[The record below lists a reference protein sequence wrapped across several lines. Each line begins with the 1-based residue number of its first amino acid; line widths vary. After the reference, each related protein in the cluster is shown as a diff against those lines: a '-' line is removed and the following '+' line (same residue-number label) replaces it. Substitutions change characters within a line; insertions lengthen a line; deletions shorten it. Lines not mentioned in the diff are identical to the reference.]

1 MKNNKGFTFVEL
13 LVVIALL
20 SIVLILTISQVQRV
34 NNNSKI
40 KLCKNKL
47 SLIEESLNLYL
58 DNNRDLFSNSGL
70 CEEEPVSNSCYTS
83 VLKIAEQGIID
94 YDKDKNII
102 NPVNN
107 KILNDYKVKIIYD
120 SGNDKF
126 SSEIQKENE
135 TVSDKNYDTICGKST
150 GIKEEDNDKS
160 IFDKKSY
167 GFNVI
172 KIEEDGS
179 EVVINFNAV
188 EKAPNEIG
196 NYCKDLNFDRKDEY
210 SYVNYEIENN
220 TTVNCRYKKGI
231 RYSLSIIKGN
241 GIVIDNIDKYTNKKY
256 KLNESVTIKFR
267 IDGNYLYDFFSC
279 NVSDSCEY
287 NPNDSTIKV
296 TFKNEED
303 IVLTINSKDML
314 NVKMFYENPDT
325 DFYDYDS
332 SGDKLVATDVDAEN
346 YCKSNVRNNYEYF
359 RYDSSDNS
367 CYYKLKRTNLSFD
380 LSDTNIVSVLV
391 DPGSKTMSATTST
404 INDYYKY
411 GQKITLKVNY
421 KNGYEYDSIVCI
433 SGECTLNDNGTITL
447 VSYAD
452 SVSIAPKSKKI
463 PPKYMVYNHYQDA
476 DDINGYTSELIISDK
491 NVDSSLTES
500 SVLSSVCKT
509 VNNYNYNNLIS
520 YLNTSSNEVN
530 CYYDRKLFNVTFKKG
545 DKYVSGFNLI
555 PSSNSIVSNENI
567 TDSSVTKTYRFGQE
581 ILTSILGY
589 SSDYEYKSIICSDTT
604 KCNISK
610 NGVGKI
616 IVPTDNNLTVTYNSQ
631 DIVQTFNIYY
641 HYQDANDGNGYSVL
655 KKYTTNISLPAN
667 YDSSDPDLTNRDL
680 INSKKICESENVL
693 THFTYNNAI
702 SYLDRSKS
710 EINCYFDRELVS
722 VTFDK
727 SDSYITGVTV
737 APTNNNS
744 VESTSITTTTTY
756 KYRYGQEILMKING
770 YTNDYMYK
778 GISCSNS
785 NLCIIGNDGTTKVVA
800 NENMTVKPISKP
812 IEIPFRVYNHYQD
825 ANDGDGYTAEYIET
839 IGIVLSLGDDTN
851 YDNVCR
857 KKSIDHFTYNNA
869 ISYLDRSK
877 SEINCYFDRELV
889 SVTFD
894 KSDSYITGVTV
905 APTNNNSVESTSITT
920 TTTYKYRYGQEILMK
935 INGYTNDYM
944 YKGISCSNSNLC
956 IIGNDGTTK
965 VVANE
970 NMTVKPISKPIEI
983 PFMVYHHYQDA
994 DDINGYTAYF
1004 VETTGIV
1011 LSVGD
1016 DTNYNNKCN
1025 QSKDG
1030 FTYNKTIS
1038 YLDRSKKEINCY
1050 YDRNESVSVTF
1061 ASTDLNNIKTKSSL
1075 SNFALTLTPNTS
1087 KDVAT
1092 TTINLSS
1099 PGTHTYRHG
1108 QEIVLTISGYVNV
1121 PEVDAVTC
1129 DSNNECTINSNGI
1142 FKTTLDK
1149 NIKFKAGTVEYKVY
1163 NHYQDADNV
1172 NGFTSELGDPVTI
1185 SMAVDDN
1192 TNRNNICAK
1201 QNNKGTH
1208 TLKKAISYLDS
1219 SRKEINCYFE
1229 RK

>member
-70 CEEEPVSNSCYTS
+70 CEEEPVSNICYTS

-120 SGNDKF
+120 SSNDKF

-179 EVVINFNAV
+179 EAVINFDGA
-188 EKAPNEIG
+188 EKAINEIG
-196 NYCKDLNFDRKDEY
+196 DYCKSLSFDGIEDY
-210 SYVNYEIENN
+210 SYVSYDIKDEN
-220 TTVNCRYKKGI
+220 TVNCRYKKQI
-231 RYSLSIIKGN
+231 TYSLSIKKGN
-241 GIVIDNIDKYTNKKY
+241 GIAIDNIYNYINKKY

-267 IDGNYLYDFFSC
+267 IEGNYLYDSVSC
-279 NVSDSCEY
+279 NVLDSCEY

-314 NVKMFYENPDT
+314 NVKMYYENPDA
-325 DFYDYDS
+325 DFYDSDS
-332 SGDKLVATDVDAEN
+332 SDDKLVATDVDAEN
-346 YCKSNVRNNYEYF
+346 YCKSNVRNNYVYF
-359 RYDSSDNS
+359 MYDSSNNR
-367 CYYKLKRTNLSFD
+367 CYYKLKRTKLSFD

-391 DPGSKTMSATTST
+391 DPGSKTMSGATST

-421 KNGYEYDSIVCI
+421 KNGYEYDSIVCV
-433 SGECTLNDNGTITL
+433 SGECTLNDDGTITL

-452 SVSIAPKSKKI
+452 SVLITPKSKKL
-463 PPKYMVYNHYQDA
+463 PPKYMVYHHYQDADDINGYSSVLISNDDFVNDSVTESNLLATYCDATVGIYKYVSTISFYNSSNHEINCYYDRSESVLVEFDATLNNIKTKSSLSNFALTLTPNNSKDVSASIIDLSSSTSRSHTYRYGQEIVLTISGYADVPNKEPVTCNSNNECIINTNGTFKTTLNNKITFKPGTVEYKVYNHYQDA
-476 DDINGYTSELIISDK
+476 DDINGY
-491 NVDSSLTES
+491 NTE
-500 SVLSSVCKT
+500 
-509 VNNYNYNNLIS
+509 
-520 YLNTSSNEVN
+520 
-530 CYYDRKLFNVTFKKG
+530 
-545 DKYVSGFNLI
+545 
-555 PSSNSIVSNENI
+555 
-567 TDSSVTKTYRFGQE
+567 
-581 ILTSILGY
+581 
-589 SSDYEYKSIICSDTT
+589 
-604 KCNISK
+604 
-610 NGVGKI
+610 VG
-616 IVPTDNNLTVTYNSQ
+616 T
-631 DIVQTFNIYY
+631 
-641 HYQDANDGNGYSVL
+641 
-655 KKYTTNISLPAN
+655 
-667 YDSSDPDLTNRDL
+667 
-680 INSKKICESENVL
+680 SENVSM
-693 THFTYNNAI
+693 TNTDSTNYANVCAKQSNKNSTFIYNDSL
-702 SYLDRSKS
+702 SYLDSSKK
-710 EINCYFDRELVS
+710 EIDCYFDRNTYT
-722 VTFDK
+722 VTFVKGNASAFDSHVSQINIVPASSIVLGLTSLTNNSTAIKYRHGQEIIINK
-727 SDSYITGVTV
+727 SDFATDFQLDSVMCSDSNLCTIGKDGVTRV
-737 APTNNNS
+737 KVPTNNN
-744 VESTSITTTTTY
+744 
-756 KYRYGQEILMKING
+756 L
-770 YTNDYMYK
+770 
-778 GISCSNS
+778 
-785 NLCIIGNDGTTKVVA
+785 KVY
-800 NENMTVKPISKP
+800 VKSKP
-812 IEIPFRVYNHYQD
+812 TEIEY
-825 ANDGDGYTAEYIET
+825 
-839 IGIVLSLGDDTN
+839 
-851 YDNVCR
+851 
-857 KKSIDHFTYNNA
+857 
-869 ISYLDRSK
+869 
-877 SEINCYFDRELV
+877 
-889 SVTFD
+889 
-894 KSDSYITGVTV
+894 
-905 APTNNNSVESTSITT
+905 
-920 TTTYKYRYGQEILMK
+920 
-935 INGYTNDYM
+935 
-944 YKGISCSNSNLC
+944 
-956 IIGNDGTTK
+956 
-965 VVANE
+965 
-970 NMTVKPISKPIEI
+970 
-983 PFMVYHHYQDA
+983 MVYHHYQDA
-994 DDINGYTAYF
+994 DDINGYTADF

-1061 ASTDLNNIKTKSSL
+1061 DSTDLNNIKKKSSL

-1121 PEVDAVTC
+1121 PGVDAVTC
-1129 DSNNECTINSNGI
+1129 DSNNECTINSNGT

-1172 NGFTSELGDPVTI
+1172 NGFTSELADPVTI
-1185 SMAVDDN
+1185 SMTKKDDI
-1192 TNRNNICAK
+1192 NRNEVCSK
-1201 QNNKGTH
+1201 QDNKGTH
-1208 TLKKAISYLDS
+1208 TLKTAISYLDS

>member
-58 DNNRDLFSNSGL
+58 DNNRDLFSNSGI
-70 CEEEPVSNSCYTS
+70 CEEEPVSNICYTS

-94 YDKDKNII
+94 YDKNKNII

-150 GIKEEDNDKS
+150 GIKEEDDDKS
-160 IFDKKSY
+160 IFEKKLY
-167 GFNVI
+167 GFNII

-179 EVVINFNAV
+179 EAVINFNEV

-196 NYCKDLNFDRKDEY
+196 NYCKDLNFDGKNEY
-210 SYVNYEIENN
+210 TYVNYEIEND

-231 RYSLSIIKGN
+231 RYSLSIINGN

-256 KLNESVTIKFR
+256 KPNESVTIKFR
-267 IDGNYLYDFFSC
+267 IEGNYLYDSISC
-279 NVSDSCEY
+279 NVLDSCEY

-332 SGDKLVATDVDAEN
+332 SGDKLVATGADAEN
-346 YCKSNVRNNYEYF
+346 YCKSNVKNNYEYF
-359 RYDSSDNS
+359 MYDSSDNS

-391 DPGSKTMSATTST
+391 NPGSKTMSGTTST

-433 SGECTLNDNGTITL
+433 SGECTLNDDGTITL

-452 SVSIAPKSKKI
+452 SVSIAPKSKKV
-463 PPKYMVYNHYQDA
+463 PPKYMVYHHYQDA
-476 DDINGYTSELIISDK
+476 DDINGY
-491 NVDSSLTES
+491 S
-500 SVLSSVCKT
+500 SVLMNNSVSVDDTISDSTLLSNLCDT
-509 VNNYNYNNLIS
+509 VENYNYISSIS
-520 YLNTSSNEVN
+520 YYDKSNHEVN
-530 CYYDRKLFNVTFKKG
+530 CYYDRRLFNVTFRKG
-545 DKYVSGFNLI
+545 DKYVSGFNLV
-555 PSSNSIVSNENI
+555 PSSNSAVTNANI

-589 SSDYEYKSIICSDTT
+589 SSDYEYKSIICSDNT

-610 NGVGKI
+610 NGIGKVV
-616 IVPTDNNLTVTYNSQ
+616 VPADNNLTVTYYSQ
-631 DIVQTFNIYY
+631 DVVQTFNIYY

-655 KKYTTNISLPAN
+655 KNYTTNISLPAN
-667 YDSSDPDLTNRDL
+667 YDSSDPDSTNRDL
-680 INSKKICESENVL
+680 INSKKICESESVAL
-693 THFTYNNAI
+693 HYTYNNNL
-702 SYLDRSKS
+702 SYLDRSKK

-727 SDSYITGVTV
+727 SDSYVTGVTV
-737 APTNNNS
+737 APTDNNS
-744 VESTSITTTTTY
+744 VGSTSITSTTTY
-756 KYRYGQEILMKING
+756 KYRYGQEVFMKING
-770 YTNDYMYK
+770 YVNDYMYNEVRC
-778 GISCSNS
+778 INS
-785 NLCIIGNDGTTKVVA
+785 TLCTIGKDGTTKVVA
-800 NENMTVKPISKP
+800 NKDMTVKPISKP
-812 IEIPFRVYNHYQD
+812 IEIPYKVYNHYQD
-825 ANDGDGYTAEYIET
+825 ANDGYGYTAEYIET

-857 KKSIDHFTYNNA
+857 KKSIDHFTYNKN

-877 SEINCYFDRELV
+877 KEINCYFDRELV

-894 KSDSYITGVTV
+894 KSDSYVTGVTV
-905 APTNNNSVESTSITT
+905 APTDNNSVGSTSITS
-920 TTTYKYRYGQEILMK
+920 TTTYKYRYGQEVFMK
-935 INGYTNDYM
+935 INGYVNDYM
-944 YKGISCSNSNLC
+944 YNEVRCINSTLC
-956 IIGNDGTTK
+956 TIGKDGTTK
-965 VVANE
+965 VVANKD
-970 NMTVKPISKPIEI
+970 MTVKPISKPVELA
-983 PFMVYHHYQDA
+983 YKLYNHYQDSNN
-994 DDINGYTAYF
+994 INGYTILELKDIN
-1004 VETTGIV
+1004 VV
-1011 LSVGD
+1011 LSLGD
-1016 DTNYNNKCN
+1016 SANVTNFC
-1025 QSKDG
+1025 SKEG
-1030 FTYNKTIS
+1030 KNGYYLLNAVS
-1038 YLDRSKKEINCY
+1038 YLDRSKN
-1050 YDRNESVSVTF
+1050 
-1061 ASTDLNNIKTKSSL
+1061 
-1075 SNFALTLTPNTS
+1075 
-1087 KDVAT
+1087 
-1092 TTINLSS
+1092 
-1099 PGTHTYRHG
+1099 
-1108 QEIVLTISGYVNV
+1108 
-1121 PEVDAVTC
+1121 
-1129 DSNNECTINSNGI
+1129 
-1142 FKTTLDK
+1142 
-1149 NIKFKAGTVEYKVY
+1149 
-1163 NHYQDADNV
+1163 
-1172 NGFTSELGDPVTI
+1172 
-1185 SMAVDDN
+1185 
-1192 TNRNNICAK
+1192 
-1201 QNNKGTH
+1201 
-1208 TLKKAISYLDS
+1208 
-1219 SRKEINCYFE
+1219 EINCYFNI
-1229 RK
+1229 K

>member
-58 DNNRDLFSNSGL
+58 DNNRDLFSNSGI
-70 CEEEPVSNSCYTS
+70 CEEEPVSNICYTS

-94 YDKDKNII
+94 YDKNKNII

-167 GFNVI
+167 SFNII

-179 EVVINFNAV
+179 EAVINFNEV

-196 NYCKDLNFDRKDEY
+196 NYCKDLNFDGKNEY
-210 SYVNYEIENN
+210 TYVNYEIEND

-256 KLNESVTIKFR
+256 KLNESVIIEFG
-267 IDGNYLYDFFSC
+267 IEGNYLYDSISC

-287 NPNDSTIKV
+287 YPNDSTIKV

-433 SGECTLNDNGTITL
+433 SGECTLNDDGTITL

-463 PPKYMVYNHYQDA
+463 PPKYMVYHHYQDADDINGYSSVLISNDDSVNDSVTESNLLATYCDATVGIYKYVSTISFYNSSNYEINCYYDRSESVLVEFDATLNNVNTNSGLSNFVLKLTPNNSRDASTSIIDLTSSTSRSRTYRYGQEIVLTISGYADVPNKEPVTCNSNNECIINANGTFKTTLNNKITFKPGKVEYKVYNHYQDA
-476 DDINGYTSELIISDK
+476 DDINGYT
-491 NVDSSLTES
+491 VDSVKTNEI
-500 SVLSSVCKT
+500 VLSVGDDT
-509 VNNYNYNNLIS
+509 NYNN
-520 YLNTSSNEVN
+520 V
-530 CYYDRKLFNVTFKKG
+530 
-545 DKYVSGFNLI
+545 
-555 PSSNSIVSNENI
+555 
-567 TDSSVTKTYRFGQE
+567 
-581 ILTSILGY
+581 
-589 SSDYEYKSIICSDTT
+589 
-604 KCNISK
+604 CNQSK
-610 NGVGKI
+610 
-616 IVPTDNNLTVTYNSQ
+616 
-631 DIVQTFNIYY
+631 
-641 HYQDANDGNGYSVL
+641 DG
-655 KKYTTNISLPAN
+655 
-667 YDSSDPDLTNRDL
+667 
-680 INSKKICESENVL
+680 
-693 THFTYNNAI
+693 FTYNKTI
-702 SYLDRSKS
+702 SYLDRSKR
-710 EINCYFDRELVS
+710 EINCYYDRELVS

-727 SDSYITGVTV
+727 SDSYVTGVTV
-737 APTNNNS
+737 APTDNNS
-744 VESTSITTTTTY
+744 VGSTSITSTTTY
-756 KYRYGQEILMKING
+756 KYRYGQEVFMKING
-770 YTNDYMYK
+770 YVNDYMYNEV
-778 GISCSNS
+778 SCSNS
-785 NLCIIGNDGTTKVVA
+785 TLCTIGKDGTTKVVA

-812 IEIPFRVYNHYQD
+812 IEIPYKVYNHYQD
-825 ANDGDGYTAEYIET
+825 ANDGYGYTAEYIET

-857 KKSIDHFTYNNA
+857 KKLIDHFTYNKN

-877 SEINCYFDRELV
+877 KEINCYFDRELV

-894 KSDSYITGVTV
+894 KSDSYVTGVTV
-905 APTNNNSVESTSITT
+905 APTDNNSVGSTSITS
-920 TTTYKYRYGQEILMK
+920 TTTYKYRYGQEVFMK
-935 INGYTNDYM
+935 INGYVNDYM
-944 YKGISCSNSNLC
+944 YNEVSCSNSTLC
-956 IIGNDGTTK
+956 TIGKDGTTK

-970 NMTVKPISKPIEI
+970 NMTVKPISKPVELA
-983 PFMVYHHYQDA
+983 YKLYNHYQDSNN
-994 DDINGYTAYF
+994 INGYTILELKDIN
-1004 VETTGIV
+1004 VV
-1011 LSVGD
+1011 LSLD
-1016 DTNYNNKCN
+1016 DLANVTNFC
-1025 QSKDG
+1025 SKEG
-1030 FTYNKTIS
+1030 KNGYYLLNAVS
-1038 YLDRSKKEINCY
+1038 YLDRSKN
-1050 YDRNESVSVTF
+1050 
-1061 ASTDLNNIKTKSSL
+1061 
-1075 SNFALTLTPNTS
+1075 
-1087 KDVAT
+1087 
-1092 TTINLSS
+1092 
-1099 PGTHTYRHG
+1099 
-1108 QEIVLTISGYVNV
+1108 
-1121 PEVDAVTC
+1121 
-1129 DSNNECTINSNGI
+1129 
-1142 FKTTLDK
+1142 
-1149 NIKFKAGTVEYKVY
+1149 
-1163 NHYQDADNV
+1163 
-1172 NGFTSELGDPVTI
+1172 
-1185 SMAVDDN
+1185 
-1192 TNRNNICAK
+1192 
-1201 QNNKGTH
+1201 
-1208 TLKKAISYLDS
+1208 
-1219 SRKEINCYFE
+1219 EINCYFNI
-1229 RK
+1229 K

>member
-70 CEEEPVSNSCYTS
+70 CEEEPVSNICYTS

-120 SGNDKF
+120 SSNDKF

-179 EVVINFNAV
+179 EAVINFDAV

-210 SYVNYEIENN
+210 SYVNYEIEND

-241 GIVIDNIDKYTNKKY
+241 GIVIDNIDNYINKKY

-267 IDGNYLYDFFSC
+267 IEGNYLYDFFSC

-332 SGDKLVATDVDAEN
+332 SGDKLVLTDVDAEN

-367 CYYKLKRTNLSFD
+367 CYYKLKRTNLSFN
-380 LSDTNIVSVLV
+380 LSDTNIVSILV
-391 DPGSKTMSATTST
+391 NPGSKTMSATTST

-452 SVSIAPKSKKI
+452 SVSIAPKSKII
-463 PPKYMVYNHYQDA
+463 PPKYMIYHHYQDADDINGYSSVLISNDEPVNDSITESNLLATYCDATVGIYKYVSTISFYNSSNYEINCYYDRSESVLVEFDATLNNVNTNSGLSNFVLKLTPNNSRDVSTSIIDLTSSTSRSRTYRYGQEIVLTISGYADVPNKEPVTCNSNNECIINANGTFKTALNNKITFKPGKVEYKVYNHYQDA
-476 DDINGYTSELIISDK
+476 DDINGYTADF
-491 NVDSSLTES
+491 V
-500 SVLSSVCKT
+500 KT
-509 VNNYNYNNLIS
+509 
-520 YLNTSSNEVN
+520 
-530 CYYDRKLFNVTFKKG
+530 
-545 DKYVSGFNLI
+545 
-555 PSSNSIVSNENI
+555 
-567 TDSSVTKTYRFGQE
+567 
-581 ILTSILGY
+581 
-589 SSDYEYKSIICSDTT
+589 
-604 KCNISK
+604 
-610 NGVGKI
+610 
-616 IVPTDNNLTVTYNSQ
+616 
-631 DIVQTFNIYY
+631 
-641 HYQDANDGNGYSVL
+641 
-655 KKYTTNISLPAN
+655 
-667 YDSSDPDLTNRDL
+667 
-680 INSKKICESENVL
+680 
-693 THFTYNNAI
+693 
-702 SYLDRSKS
+702 
-710 EINCYFDRELVS
+710 
-722 VTFDK
+722 
-727 SDSYITGVTV
+727 
-737 APTNNNS
+737 
-744 VESTSITTTTTY
+744 
-756 KYRYGQEILMKING
+756 
-770 YTNDYMYK
+770 
-778 GISCSNS
+778 
-785 NLCIIGNDGTTKVVA
+785 
-800 NENMTVKPISKP
+800 
-812 IEIPFRVYNHYQD
+812 IE
-825 ANDGDGYTAEYIET
+825 
-839 IGIVLSLGDDTN
+839 
-851 YDNVCR
+851 
-857 KKSIDHFTYNNA
+857 
-869 ISYLDRSK
+869 
-877 SEINCYFDRELV
+877 
-889 SVTFD
+889 
-894 KSDSYITGVTV
+894 
-905 APTNNNSVESTSITT
+905 
-920 TTTYKYRYGQEILMK
+920 
-935 INGYTNDYM
+935 
-944 YKGISCSNSNLC
+944 
-956 IIGNDGTTK
+956 
-965 VVANE
+965 
-970 NMTVKPISKPIEI
+970 
-983 PFMVYHHYQDA
+983 
-994 DDINGYTAYF
+994 
-1004 VETTGIV
+1004 IV

-1016 DTNYNNKCN
+1016 DTNYNNVCN

-1038 YLDRSKKEINCY
+1038 YLDRSKREINCY
-1050 YDRNESVSVTF
+1050 YDRSESVLVEFDATLNNVNTNSGLSNFVLKLTPNNSRDVSTSIIDLTSSTSRSRTYRYGQEIVLTISGYADVPNKEPVTCNSNNECIINANGTFKTALNNKITFKPGKVEYKVYNHYQDADDINGYTADFVKTIEIVLSVGDDTNYNNVCNQSKDGF
-1061 ASTDLNNIKTKSSL
+1061 TYNKTISYLDRSKREINCYYDRSESVLVEFDATLNNINTNSSL
-1075 SNFALTLTPNTS
+1075 SNFVLKLTPNTS

-1092 TTINLSS
+1092 TTINLSR
-1099 PGTHTYRHG
+1099 PGTHKYRHG

-1121 PEVDAVTC
+1121 PGVDAVTC
-1129 DSNNECTINSNGI
+1129 DSNNECIINSNGI
-1142 FKTTLDK
+1142 FKTTLNK
-1149 NIKFKAGTVEYKVY
+1149 NIKFKAGT
-1163 NHYQDADNV
+1163 
-1172 NGFTSELGDPVTI
+1172 G
-1185 SMAVDDN
+1185 
-1192 TNRNNICAK
+1192 
-1201 QNNKGTH
+1201 
-1208 TLKKAISYLDS
+1208 
-1219 SRKEINCYFE
+1219 
-1229 RK
+1229 

>member
-70 CEEEPVSNSCYTS
+70 CEENPVSNICYTS

-120 SGNDKF
+120 SSNDKF

-160 IFDKKSY
+160 IFDKKLY
-167 GFNVI
+167 GFNII

-179 EVVINFNAV
+179 EAVINFDGA
-188 EKAPNEIG
+188 EKAINEIG
-196 NYCKDLNFDRKDEY
+196 SYCKSLSFDGIEDY
-210 SYVNYEIENN
+210 SYVSYEIEND

-256 KLNESVTIKFR
+256 KPNESVTIKFR
-267 IDGNYLYDFFSC
+267 IEGNYLYDSISC
-279 NVSDSCEY
+279 NTSNATSCEY
-287 NPNDSTIKV
+287 NPDESTIKV
-296 TFKNEED
+296 TFKTKED
-303 IVLTINSKDML
+303 IVLTIKSKDML

-332 SGDKLVATDVDAEN
+332 SGDKLVATAVDAEN
-346 YCKSNVRNNYEYF
+346 YCKSNVRNNYEYSK
-359 RYDSSDNS
+359 YDSSNNS

-391 DPGSKTMSATTST
+391 DPGTKTMSGTTST

-452 SVSIAPKSKKI
+452 SVSIAPKSKKT
-463 PPKYMVYNHYQDA
+463 PPKYMVYHHYQDA
-476 DDINGYTSELIISDK
+476 DDGNGYSSELKNNSIAVDDTISD
-491 NVDSSLTES
+491 STL
-500 SVLSSVCKT
+500 LSNFCDT
-509 VNNYNYNNLIS
+509 VENYNYISSIS
-520 YLNTSSNEVN
+520 YYDKSNHEVN
-530 CYYDRKLFNVTFKKG
+530 CYYDRRLFNVTFRKG
-545 DKYVSGFNLI
+545 DKYVSGFNLN
-555 PSSNSIVSNENI
+555 PSSNSAVTNANI
-567 TDSSVTKTYRFGQE
+567 TDSSVNKTYRFGQE
-581 ILTSILGY
+581 ILTSISGY
-589 SSDYEYKSIICSDTT
+589 SSDYEYKSIICSDNT

-610 NGVGKI
+610 NGIGKVV
-616 IVPTDNNLTVTYNSQ
+616 VPANDNLTVTYNSQ
-631 DIVQTFNIYY
+631 DVVQTFNIYY

-655 KKYTTNISLPAN
+655 KNYTTNISLPAN
-667 YDSSDPDLTNRDL
+667 YDSGDPDLTNRDL
-680 INSKKICESENVL
+680 INSKKICESESVAS
-693 THFTYNNAI
+693 HYTYNNNL
-702 SYLDRSKS
+702 SYLDRSKK

-727 SDSYITGVTV
+727 SDSYVTGVTV
-737 APTNNNS
+737 APKDNNS
-744 VESTSITTTTTY
+744 VGSTSITSTTTY

-785 NLCIIGNDGTTKVVA
+785 NLCTIGEDGTTKVVA
-800 NENMTVKPISKP
+800 NENMSVKPISKP
-812 IEIPFRVYNHYQD
+812 IEIPYMVYNHYQD
-825 ANDGDGYTAEYIET
+825 ANDGNGYTAEYIET

-851 YDNVCR
+851 YDNVCS
-857 KKSIDHFTYNNA
+857 KKSIDHFTYNKY

-877 SEINCYFDRELV
+877 KEINCYFDRELV

-894 KSDSYITGVTV
+894 KSDSYVTGVTV
-905 APTNNNSVESTSITT
+905 APKDNNSVGSTSITS

-944 YKGISCSNSNLC
+944 YKEVSCSNSNQC
-956 IIGNDGTTK
+956 TIGNDGTTK
-965 VVANE
+965 VKP
-970 NMTVKPISKPIEI
+970 TGTLIVKPISKPIELA
-983 PFMVYHHYQDA
+983 YKLYNHYQDSNN
-994 DDINGYTAYF
+994 INGYTILELKDIN
-1004 VETTGIV
+1004 VV
-1011 LSVGD
+1011 LSIGD
-1016 DTNYNNKCN
+1016 SANVTNFCGQEGKTGY
-1025 QSKDG
+1025 
-1030 FTYNKTIS
+1030 TYYSAPS
-1038 YLDRSKKEINCY
+1038 YIDRSKKEI
-1050 YDRNESVSVTF
+1050 D
-1061 ASTDLNNIKTKSSL
+1061 
-1075 SNFALTLTPNTS
+1075 
-1087 KDVAT
+1087 
-1092 TTINLSS
+1092 
-1099 PGTHTYRHG
+1099 
-1108 QEIVLTISGYVNV
+1108 
-1121 PEVDAVTC
+1121 
-1129 DSNNECTINSNGI
+1129 
-1142 FKTTLDK
+1142 
-1149 NIKFKAGTVEYKVY
+1149 
-1163 NHYQDADNV
+1163 
-1172 NGFTSELGDPVTI
+1172 
-1185 SMAVDDN
+1185 
-1192 TNRNNICAK
+1192 
-1201 QNNKGTH
+1201 
-1208 TLKKAISYLDS
+1208 
-1219 SRKEINCYFE
+1219 CYFNLN
-1229 RK
+1229 

>member
-47 SLIEESLNLYL
+47 SLIEESLDLYL

-70 CEEEPVSNSCYTS
+70 CEEEPVSNICYTS
-83 VLKIAEQGIID
+83 VFKIAEQGIID

-167 GFNVI
+167 DFNII

-179 EVVINFNAV
+179 EAVINFNAV

-196 NYCKDLNFDRKDEY
+196 NYCKDLNFHGKDEY
-210 SYVNYEIENN
+210 SYVNYEIEND
-220 TTVNCRYKKGI
+220 TTVNCIYKKQI
-231 RYSLSIIKGN
+231 TYNLSIIKGN
-241 GIVIDNIDKYTNKKY
+241 GIFIDNIDKYTNKKY

-267 IDGNYLYDFFSC
+267 IEGSYLYDSVSC
-279 NVSDSCEY
+279 NTSSCEY
-287 NPNDSTIKV
+287 NSEDSTIKV
-296 TFKNEED
+296 TFKTKED

-325 DFYDYDS
+325 DVYDYDS

-346 YCKSNVRNNYEYF
+346 YCKSNVRNNYVYF
-359 RYDSSDNS
+359 MYDSSNNSNNS

-391 DPGSKTMSATTST
+391 DPGSKTMSGATST
-404 INDYYKY
+404 INGYYKY

-421 KNGYEYDSIVCI
+421 KNGYEYKSIVCT
-433 SGECTLNDNGTITL
+433 SGECTLNDDGTITL

-463 PPKYMVYNHYQDA
+463 PPKYMVYHHYQDA
-476 DDINGYTSELIISDK
+476 DDINGY
-491 NVDSSLTES
+491 S
-500 SVLSSVCKT
+500 SVLISNDEPVDDNDTESNLLATYCDAT
-509 VNNYNYNNLIS
+509 VGIYKYVSTISFYN
-520 YLNTSSNEVN
+520 SSNHEIN
-530 CYYDRKLFNVTFKKG
+530 CYYDRSESVLVEFDATLNNIKTKSSLSNFALTLTPNNSK
-545 DKYVSGFNLI
+545 DVSA
-555 PSSNSIVSNENI
+555 
-567 TDSSVTKTYRFGQE
+567 
-581 ILTSILGY
+581 
-589 SSDYEYKSIICSDTT
+589 SIID
-604 KCNISK
+604 
-610 NGVGKI
+610 
-616 IVPTDNNLTVTYNSQ
+616 L
-631 DIVQTFNIYY
+631 
-641 HYQDANDGNGYSVL
+641 
-655 KKYTTNISLPAN
+655 
-667 YDSSDPDLTNRDL
+667 SS
-680 INSKKICESENVL
+680 
-693 THFTYNNAI
+693 
-702 SYLDRSKS
+702 
-710 EINCYFDRELVS
+710 
-722 VTFDK
+722 
-727 SDSYITGVTV
+727 
-737 APTNNNS
+737 
-744 VESTSITTTTTY
+744 STSRSHT
-756 KYRYGQEILMKING
+756 YRYGQEIVLTISG
-770 YTNDYMYK
+770 YVNVPNKEPVT
-778 GISCSNS
+778 CNS
-785 NLCIIGNDGTTKVVA
+785 NNECIINTNGTFKTTLNNKITFKPG
-800 NENMTVKPISKP
+800 TVEYK
-812 IEIPFRVYNHYQD
+812 VYNHYQD
-825 ANDGDGYTAEYIET
+825 TDDINGYNTEVGTIENVSMT
-839 IGIVLSLGDDTN
+839 NTDSTN
-851 YDNVCR
+851 YANVCA
-857 KKSIDHFTYNNA
+857 KQSNKNSTFTYNGSL
-869 ISYLDRSK
+869 SYLDSSRK
-877 SEINCYFDRELV
+877 EIDCYFDRNTYT
-889 SVTFD
+889 VTFVKGNASAFD
-894 KSDSYITGVTV
+894 SHVSQINIVPASSIVLGLTSLTNNSTAIKYRHGQEIIINKSDFATDFQLDNVTCSDSNQCRIGKDGVARVTV
-905 APTNNNSVESTSITT
+905 PTNNN
-920 TTTYKYRYGQEILMK
+920 L
-935 INGYTNDYM
+935 
-944 YKGISCSNSNLC
+944 
-956 IIGNDGTTK
+956 K
-965 VVANE
+965 VY
-970 NMTVKPISKPIEI
+970 VKSKPTEIEY
-983 PFMVYHHYQDA
+983 MVYHHYQDA
-994 DDINGYTAYF
+994 DDINGYTSNF
-1004 VETTGIV
+1004 VKTKGIV
-1011 LSVGD
+1011 LSDGD
-1016 DTNYNNKCN
+1016 YTNYNNECN

-1030 FTYNKTIS
+1030 FTYNETIS

-1050 YDRNESVSVTF
+1050 YDRNESVLVTF
-1061 ASTDLNNIKTKSSL
+1061 DSADLNNIKTKSSL

-1208 TLKKAISYLDS
+1208 TLKTAISYLES